1 MDPATTGRVVI
12 GKAGHIVS
20 GSSLLDGT
28 GVISGSAQ
36 FNDLSNTSASYAETS
51 ATSSRS
57 VNKNTNSGSI
67 CFWQGS
73 SSEYSALGSYDPNTV
88 YFVV

>member
-1 MDPATTGRVVI
+1 MYYALIKLFSLFYTLANNVFIPTRVNTPNTSSVVLYMDPATTGRVVI

-36 FNDLSNTSASYAETS
+36 IASNI
-51 ATSSRS
+51 
-57 VNKNTNSGSI
+57 SGS
-67 CFWQGS
+67 FTS
-73 SSEYSALGSYDPNTV
+73 V
-88 YFVV
+88 